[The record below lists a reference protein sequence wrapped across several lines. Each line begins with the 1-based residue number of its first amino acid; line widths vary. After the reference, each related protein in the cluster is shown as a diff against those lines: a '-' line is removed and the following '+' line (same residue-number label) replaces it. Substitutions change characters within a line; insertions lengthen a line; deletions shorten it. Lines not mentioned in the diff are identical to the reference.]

1 MSIALRLAT
10 VGISNWKTRGGRS
23 SAQQAVRRDPFG
35 SRRGRGMV
43 ASRVGIRSCRRAPV
57 VEGGTG
63 LRGAWVCT
71 EAAVDAVDAVDV
83 AGSRLPVAPAEA
95 ASVVV
100 GRSRR
105 CRVEEDRHRA
115 GMEAWTAVA
124 EQAAAVVVVGCSAA
138 ARVWAG
144 LAQAQARYRLGY
156 NSLALTFVVVL
167 VCVPVVG
174 RMC

>member
-1 MSIALRLAT
+1 M
-10 VGISNWKTRGGRS
+10 RGDRAF
-23 SAQQAVRRDPFG
+23 AQQAVRRDLVD

-43 ASRVGIRSCRRAPV
+43 ASRAGTRSYKRAAV

-63 LRGAWVCT
+63 QRGAWVCT
-71 EAAVDAVDAVDV
+71 GSAVDAVDV

-95 ASVVV
+95 ASVVA
-100 GRSRR
+100 GRIRH

-124 EQAAAVVVVGCSAA
+124 EQAAAVVVGCSAA

-144 LAQAQARYRLGY
+144 LAQAQARCRLGY

-167 VCVPVVG
+167 VFVPVVG
-174 RMC
+174 RAC

>member
-1 MSIALRLAT
+1 M
-10 VGISNWKTRGGRS
+10 RGGRS
-23 SAQQAVRRDPFG
+23 FAQRAVRRDLVG
-35 SRRGRGMV
+35 SHRGRGMV
-43 ASRVGIRSCRRAPV
+43 ASRVGIRSCRRAAV

-63 LRGAWVCT
+63 LRDAWVCT
-71 EAAVDAVDAVDV
+71 EAAVDVVDVVDV